1 MSVPTRA
8 ILIYKAPELGCVKTR
23 LAKSVGD
30 RAALELYRWMGIRQL
45 NVIPAEWEVETRFS
59 PDGHESMMREWLG
72 SRMLMRPQGEGDLG
86 DRMMRA
92 ARSCLE
98 DGVERKVIF
107 LGADCLGLDEPALQ
121 KAALALDRSDF
132 VLGPAS
138 DGGYYLLGIKSFESS
153 IFHGMNWGSPS
164 VLKQTIDRIRLLD
177 KAVKLLEQRVDVD
190 DWKDLLSQRTFVDPD
205 LWERLS
211 LPDT

>member
-1 MSVPTRA
+1 
-8 ILIYKAPELGCVKTR
+8 
-23 LAKSVGD
+23 
-30 RAALELYRWMGIRQL
+30 
-45 NVIPAEWEVETRFS
+45 
-59 PDGHESMMREWLG
+59 MR
-72 SRMLMRPQGEGDLG
+72 RQGEGYLG

-107 LGADCLGLDEPALQ
+107 LGAECLGLDEPALQ
-121 KAALALDRSDF
+121 RAALALDRSDF
-132 VLGPAS
+132 VLCPAS
-138 DGGYYLLGIKSFESS
+138 DGGYYLRGIKSFESS

-164 VLKQTIDRIRLLD
+164 VLKETIDRIRLLD

-205 LWERLS
+205 LWQRLS
-211 LPDT
+211 LTDT